1 VNTIDLLLTDPL
13 YRLFV
18 RVISVQFVAL
28 ITVLA
33 AVVFIR
39 LRRIRQRRERL
50 AANRSVAPVLVRYLS
65 SETPLSEVIKTLKP
79 LRKDDVA
86 ELLEAW
92 CQPAALEAATA
103 EGAAD
108 GAPPPAPVA
117 TLPTPD

>member
-50 AANRSVAPVLVRYLS
+50 AANRSVAPALWSRHTRS
-65 SETPLSEVIKTLKP
+65 PTPEGGPPASPARMSASCNSGSETLSY
-79 LRKDDVA
+79 
-86 ELLEAW
+86 
-92 CQPAALEAATA
+92 
-103 EGAAD
+103 
-108 GAPPPAPVA
+108 
-117 TLPTPD
+117 